1 MKNRIKEISK
11 AIARGDTKDGREAKS
26 HLFSPKNISFET
38 SSEYPYTNKGSGI
51 HERNYQ
57 WV

>member
-57 WV
+57 